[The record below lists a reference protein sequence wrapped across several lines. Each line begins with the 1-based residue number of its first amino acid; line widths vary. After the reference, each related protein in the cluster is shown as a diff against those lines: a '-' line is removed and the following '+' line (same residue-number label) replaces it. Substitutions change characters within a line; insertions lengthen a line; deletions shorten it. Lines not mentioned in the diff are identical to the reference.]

1 MISRRPIRKSGLEI
15 PPPDYGPRKFYE
27 NNFSQKIIAY
37 AALIFENLKVGRK
50 YKFQP
55 LG

>member
-1 MISRRPIRKSGLEI
+1 MISRVPIRKSGLEI
-15 PPPDYGPRKFYE
+15 LPPDYGPRKFYE

-37 AALIFENLKVGRK
+37 AALIFENLKVCRK